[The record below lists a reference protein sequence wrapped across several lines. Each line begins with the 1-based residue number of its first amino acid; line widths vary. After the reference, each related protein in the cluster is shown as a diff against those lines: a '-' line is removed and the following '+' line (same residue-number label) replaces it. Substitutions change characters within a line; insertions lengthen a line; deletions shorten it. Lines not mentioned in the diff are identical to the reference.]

1 MSESL
6 PRAAYVHVPFCAR
19 RCGYC
24 DFTLVADRDEL
35 IDAYLDALARELAA
49 LPARFELD
57 TLFLGGGTPTRPS
70 PAQLARLFEILH
82 TAFKLAPHAEVSL
95 EANPLDLGGTDPEC
109 AEKIRVLAD
118 AGVNRISLGAQSF
131 DAEIL
136 ARLDRD
142 HRAADIERAV
152 ACCRT
157 RIPNTG
163 LDLIFGVPGQS
174 VALWHDTLDRALGLH
189 PVHVSTY
196 GLTIEKGT
204 AFWSQRRSG
213 LLVPLADETEREM
226 YAAAMDRLPA
236 AGLAQY
242 EISNFAADGFRCRH
256 NETYWTGGEFLGFG
270 PGAASFVGGTRRI
283 SHRSTT
289 TWLKRISAGLSPI
302 AETERLDDEER
313 AREALVIGLRRT
325 CGVERSGF
333 RARTGFDLDVLCGA
347 TLARHVAHG
356 LVEDDGRAVRLTRA
370 GRFVADAVIVDL
382 V

>member
-1 MSESL
+1 MSDPL

-24 DFTLVADRDEL
+24 DFTLLAGRDEL
-35 IDAYLDALARELAA
+35 VDAYLDALARELSA
-49 LPARFELD
+49 LPAGLVLD
-57 TLFLGGGTPTRPS
+57 TLFLGGGTPSRPS
-70 PAQLARLFEILH
+70 PAQLARLFEILRA
-82 TAFKLAPHAEVSL
+82 AFTLAPHAEVSL

-109 AEKIRVLAD
+109 LEKVRVLAE
-118 AGVNRISLGAQSF
+118 AGVNRISLGVQSF

-142 HRAADIERAV
+142 HRAAEIERAV
-152 ACCRT
+152 GRCRT
-157 RIPNTG
+157 RFASTG

-174 VALWHDTLDRALGLH
+174 LALWDATLDRALALH
-189 PVHVSTY
+189 PTHVSTY

-204 AFWSQRRSG
+204 AFWSQRRRG
-213 LLVPLADETEREM
+213 ALVPLAEETERAM

-242 EISNFAADGFRCRH
+242 EISNFAAEGFRCRH
-256 NETYWTGGEFLGFG
+256 NETYWTGGDFLGFG

-283 SHRSTT
+283 NHRSTT
-289 TWLKRISAGLSPI
+289 TWLKRIRAGLSPV
-302 AETERLDDEER
+302 AETERLNDEER
-313 AREALVIGLRRT
+313 AREALVIGLRQT
-325 CGVERSGF
+325 CGVERAAF
-333 RARTGFDLDVLCGA
+333 RARTGCDLDALCGA
-347 TLARHVAHG
+347 ALARHAALG
-356 LVEDDGRAVRLTRA
+356 LIEDDGTAVRLTRS